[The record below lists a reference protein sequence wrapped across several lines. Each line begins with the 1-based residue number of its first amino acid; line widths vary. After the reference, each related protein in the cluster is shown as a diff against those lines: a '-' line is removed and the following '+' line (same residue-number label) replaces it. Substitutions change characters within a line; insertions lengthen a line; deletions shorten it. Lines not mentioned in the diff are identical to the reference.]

1 MEISE
6 QEIAEEFGVEL
17 PQPEGQEQPQETPQE
32 PPREDGGEPE
42 NGPDT
47 QEPEGQE
54 PEDTETP
61 ETQDPAAPP
70 EMSAGEWRQW
80 AAEQRARAEQDWAAA
95 EQARQDRLF
104 TELFAGQVSPYTGRP
119 ITTEAE
125 YRAWKAER
133 DRAQQTEQLQKAG
146 IDPASIKGIVDQEL
160 APMRE
165 KLQQAE
171 LAAMQERARAVN
183 AKAQEAISASLR
195 NISAMDPSVKS
206 LEDIAALPTAAR
218 FNELVQKGVGLED
231 AFYLANRQA
240 IDTRRAAAAKAAA
253 LNGAANRRHL
263 DPVRD
268 GSGKLPVEV
277 PAEQAELFREMMPNA
292 SDEEI
297 RTAYAAYLKD
307 IKKERKV

>member
-17 PQPEGQEQPQETPQE
+17 PQQEEEAQEGQQE
-32 PPREDGGEPE
+32 PPQEDGGEPE
-42 NGPDT
+42 NGPGT

-54 PEDTETP
+54 PEGAEAP

-80 AAEQRARAEQDWAAA
+80 AAAQRARAEQDWAAA
-95 EQARQDRLF
+95 EQARRDQLF

-125 YRAWKAER
+125 YRAWRAQR

-146 IDPASIKGIVDQEL
+146 IDPASIKGIVDREL

-206 LEDIAALPTAAR
+206 LEDIAALPTAPR

>member
-1 MEISE
+1 MEFSE

-17 PQPEGQEQPQETPQE
+17 PQQEEEVQKSQQEGEAGTSEGQEQPATE
-32 PPREDGGEPE
+32 
-42 NGPDT
+42 
-47 QEPEGQE
+47 EPEGGQDPESQE
-54 PEDTETP
+54 PGVQAP
-61 ETQDPAAPP
+61 EALP
-70 EMSAGEWRQW
+70 EMSAEERHRQ
-80 AAEQRARAEQDWAAA
+80 AAARRAREEQARVAA
-95 EQARQDRLF
+95 EQARVDKIYADM
-104 TELFAGQVSPYTGRP
+104 FAGQVSPYTGRP

-125 YRAWKAER
+125 YRAYLAER
-133 DRAQQTEQLQKAG
+133 DRRQQAEQLQKAG
-146 IDPASIKGIVDQEL
+146 IDPAAIRGIVDQEL

-165 KLQQAE
+165 KLRQAE

-206 LEDIAALPTAAR
+206 LEDIAALPTAPR
-218 FNELVQKGVGLED
+218 FNELVQRGVGLED

-263 DPVRD
+263 DPVQA

-307 IKKERKV
+307 LGKS